1 MPAQTT
7 ALVPTPQAEPSPPAG
22 SGPCPAR
29 LLPPGR
35 RQELAL
41 HVLAGSTPVARL
53 AREHQVSRRFLYRQ
67 ADTAR
72 LALERAFDPPPPD
85 EGALFHLPVTKSWLH
100 QLILALVLSCHS
112 PYRGVRAVLAD
123 LFGIDIAL

>member
-1 MPAQTT
+1 MSAQTT
-7 ALVPTPQAEPSPPAG
+7 ALVPAPQADPIPPAG
-22 SGPCPAR
+22 SGPCPAQ

-53 AREHQVSRRFLYRQ
+53 AREHRVSRRFLYRQ

-72 LALERAFDPPPPD
+72 LALDRAFDPPTPD
-85 EGALFHLPVTKSWLH
+85 EPVLFHLPVTKSWLH
-100 QLILALVLSCHS
+100 Q
-112 PYRGVRAVLAD
+112 
-123 LFGIDIAL
+123 